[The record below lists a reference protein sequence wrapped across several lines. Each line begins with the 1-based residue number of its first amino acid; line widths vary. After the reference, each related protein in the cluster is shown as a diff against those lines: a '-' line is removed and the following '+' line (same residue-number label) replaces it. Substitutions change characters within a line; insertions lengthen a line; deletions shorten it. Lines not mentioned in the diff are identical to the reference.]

1 MAYLV
6 SDFWPPKQRQVVR
19 TQPQIKPQIQR
30 VNCIR
35 VPSWRNQIRR
45 NISTEVK
52 AAQFIETESNF
63 IFMQE
68 GREKQY
74 AVFFFFNCALMN
86 QTGENIRGE
95 RTLLFRRQKSQIA
108 PVLPMGT
115 KGSVTVHSS
124 IRTFDKCLYLSVPLP
139 TLRVSDPTIIYFLLE
154 WFFTAQI

>member
-74 AVFFFFNCALMN
+74 AVFFLFFFFELYFNEPNWRKYSRRKNLAVS
-86 QTGENIRGE
+86 QTEVTDSTSPTHGH
-95 RTLLFRRQKSQIA
+95 
-108 PVLPMGT
+108 
-115 KGSVTVHSS
+115 KGQCHSS
-124 IRTFDKCLYLSVPLP
+124 
-139 TLRVSDPTIIYFLLE
+139 LE
-154 WFFTAQI
+154 HSNI